1 MAERLRVTGN
11 GAVGIGT
18 SSPAATLDVNGG
30 IAVAGATVIDTNGN
44 WVGSPAGLEGPPGPA
59 GIVGLEFVTA
69 VTSIVGSSVR
79 SINCPVGKVAISGG
93 SHAVQ
98 IVSGQYSTRD
108 SYRSAP
114 GTWTFAFIITVAGTI
129 ADIELS
135 VLCANVN

>member
-30 IAVAGATVIDTNGN
+30 IAVAGTPVIDTNGN

-69 VTSIVGSSVR
+69 ITTITATAVR
-79 SINCPVGKVAISGG
+79 SISCPAGKVAISGG
-93 SHAVQ
+93 TRASL
-98 IVSGQYSTRD
+98 IVAGAYNVRD
-108 SYRSAP
+108 AYRSAP
-114 GTWTFAFIITVAGTI
+114 GTWTFAFIVAVSGTI